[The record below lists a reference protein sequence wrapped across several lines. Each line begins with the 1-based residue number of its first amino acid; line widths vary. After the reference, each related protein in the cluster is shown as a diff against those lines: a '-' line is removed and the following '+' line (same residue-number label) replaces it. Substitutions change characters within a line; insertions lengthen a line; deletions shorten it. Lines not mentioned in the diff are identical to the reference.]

1 MECSLLLCC
10 LLALLPL
17 LYLLKSQLASR
28 NSHHGNNLRLPPA
41 PWQLPI
47 IGSLHH
53 LRGAL
58 PHRALRDMAR
68 RHGPVMFLKF
78 GEVPVIVASSR
89 EAAAKEILKTHDAV
103 LATRPQT
110 TTFKI
115 LSKRG
120 LGIAIAPYDDHWR
133 KLRKICN
140 MALLSAHHVR
150 SFRAIREEEAARL
163 VESIVS
169 PSAAPQVNL
178 SKMIAGYVADA
189 ALRAIVSGIE
199 TPS

>member
-1 MECSLLLCC
+1 
-10 LLALLPL
+10 
-17 LYLLKSQLASR
+17 
-28 NSHHGNNLRLPPA
+28 
-41 PWQLPI
+41 
-47 IGSLHH
+47 
-53 LRGAL
+53 
-58 PHRALRDMAR
+58 
-68 RHGPVMFLKF
+68 MFLKF